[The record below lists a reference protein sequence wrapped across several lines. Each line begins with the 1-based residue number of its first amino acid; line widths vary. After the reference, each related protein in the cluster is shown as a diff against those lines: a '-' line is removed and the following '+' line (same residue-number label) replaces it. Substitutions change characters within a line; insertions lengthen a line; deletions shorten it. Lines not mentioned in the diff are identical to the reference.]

1 MIAMKRLALAAVAG
15 CAAIAAAGQFAPVA
29 SAGPGQTTFTI
40 TFDYDAGK
48 SGEQNYGAFMRE
60 ARRVCITPGVRLLDV
75 RRREEACIADSID
88 MFVRK
93 LGRTDIAAIHF
104 DRTGRLIDSSR
115 TLAAR

>member
-15 CAAIAAAGQFAPVA
+15 CAAIAAAGQFAPLA

-48 SGEQNYGAFMRE
+48 SGEHNYGAFMRD
-60 ARRVCITPGVRLLDV
+60 ARRACASPGLRLLDV
-75 RRREEACIADSID
+75 RRREEACIAEAVDT
-88 MFVRK
+88 FVGK

-104 DRTGRLIDSSR
+104 DRTGRHIDPSR
-115 TLAAR
+115 SLAAR